1 MGLHAAGDKDSN
13 AQGIMTKEGSI
24 NQENS
29 LLANAPILRSIL
41 KKVVRT
47 VPSKNKNTSKSTVN
61 FVVSNVSGF
70 NDKNSTLL
78 ADAPILKSILK
89 KAVRTV
95 PGKNNNNSKSN
106 VNFVVS
112 NDSNVVPTY
121 DSNVRIGT
129 SDSYVSLSVGQQGD
143 DEEGSLVSGIADKV
157 KNVDGTILGRDSKVL
172 KPCRMVTFADQVE
185 GLPTEQQ
192 KEGVAGHGRSDGVG
206 KAAPSTQVAHN
217 SQGSP
222 NSTLNQPLNKTVDSG
237 NINDEGKS
245 SSEEL
250 CMRVFKGWDW
260 TSNGNF
266 CSSGSR
272 IILGWNVDVVDLNV
286 VAMSDQVI
294 HTFVRFKADKKELFC
309 SFVYA
314 HNKYTHRRPLWD
326 NLGLHNQL
334 VCNRPW
340 CVLGDFNSALNLE
353 DKIEG
358 SSVIDIAMLEF
369 KECVDANE
377 LVVINRSGLQ
387 FTWTQKPRGF
397 DGTLIF
403 LRRVNLNLDLLNSL
417 IFWFRI
423 HGLNSKFKSVG
434 VHR

>member
-1 MGLHAAGDKDSN
+1 MSSSNTNQEALKTSSSNRKSILRRAGVSGVQATNVSHEADGVMDSN
-13 AQGIMTKEGSI
+13 AQGTMSKDGSI
-24 NQENS
+24 NQE
-29 LLANAPILRSIL
+29 
-41 KKVVRT
+41 
-47 VPSKNKNTSKSTVN
+47 
-61 FVVSNVSGF
+61 
-70 NDKNSTLL
+70 STLL

-95 PGKNNNNSKSN
+95 PGKNKNNSKSN

-121 DSNVRIGT
+121 DSNVRI
-129 SDSYVSLSVGQQGD
+129 
-143 DEEGSLVSGIADKV
+143 
-157 KNVDGTILGRDSKVL
+157 
-172 KPCRMVTFADQVE
+172 VE

-272 IILGWNVDVVDLNV
+272 IILGWNVDMVDLNV
-286 VAMSDQVI
+286 VAMSD
-294 HTFVRFKADKKELFC
+294 
-309 SFVYA
+309 
-314 HNKYTHRRPLWD
+314 
-326 NLGLHNQL
+326 QL

-340 CVLGDFNSALNLE
+340 CVLGDFNSALKLE

-358 SSVIDIAMLEF
+358 SSVIDIAMREF

-377 LVVINRSGLQ
+377 LVDINRSGLQ

-397 DGTLIF
+397 DGTLRKIDRIMANLGFLDSFAGAHVIF
-403 LRRVNLNLDLLNSL
+403 QPY
-417 IFWFRI
+417 RI
-423 HGLNSKFKSVG
+423 SDHSPAILHIPTTSCP
-434 VHR
+434 